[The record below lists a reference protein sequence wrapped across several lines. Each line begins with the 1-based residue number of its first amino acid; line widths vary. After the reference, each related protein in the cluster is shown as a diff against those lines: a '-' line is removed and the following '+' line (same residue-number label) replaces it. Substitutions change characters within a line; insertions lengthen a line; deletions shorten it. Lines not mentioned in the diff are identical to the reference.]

1 MQDMLAQSPGYQS
14 LNRADRCPKGK
25 ARAGPRVADHGKE
38 AVRPYPRSGSRKPF
52 SRLPDGYCLV
62 NIFTPPNQ
70 SFVRLLKLSAA
81 LLFLPASFP
90 ALFLDTDRYAFVK

>member
-14 LNRADRCPKGK
+14 LNRADRSPKGK

-38 AVRPYPRSGSRKPF
+38 AVRPYPRSGSRQPF

-62 NIFTPPNQ
+62 NIFYCDYIFYCTNG
-70 SFVRLLKLSAA
+70 FV
-81 LLFLPASFP
+81 
-90 ALFLDTDRYAFVK
+90 

>member
-1 MQDMLAQSPGYQS
+1 MLAQSPGYQS

-38 AVRPYPRSGSRKPF
+38 AVRPYPRSGF
-52 SRLPDGYCLV
+52 RLPFNRLSDGHCLV

>member
-52 SRLPDGYCLV
+52 SRLPDGHYLV
-62 NIFTPPNQ
+62 NIFIVTIYFIVPTVLYN
-70 SFVRLLKLSAA
+70 
-81 LLFLPASFP
+81 
-90 ALFLDTDRYAFVK
+90 

>member
-1 MQDMLAQSPGYQS
+1 MLAQSPGYQS

-38 AVRPYPRSGSRKPF
+38 AVRPYPRSGFRLPF
-52 SRLPDGYCLV
+52 SRLSDGHCLV
-62 NIFTPPNQ
+62 NIFIPPNQ

>member
-38 AVRPYPRSGSRKPF
+38 AVRPYPRSGSRQPF

-62 NIFTPPNQ
+62 NIFYCDYIFYCTNG
-70 SFVRLLKLSAA
+70 FV
-81 LLFLPASFP
+81 
-90 ALFLDTDRYAFVK
+90 